1 MNQNK
6 NVFYALSDEL
16 IFQIRELLQLSLL
29 TDTNIVDHF
38 RQLRLKPGDSAADS
52 NHLFLTEEYK
62 QYHLGIV
69 AKMMDEVKKLQEQEG
84 KNVSATL
91 SGETNE

>member
-38 RQLRLKPGDSAADS
+38 HSYIQYFKLCVNYFS
-52 NHLFLTEEYK
+52 FL
-62 QYHLGIV
+62 H
-69 AKMMDEVKKLQEQEG
+69 
-84 KNVSATL
+84 
-91 SGETNE
+91 